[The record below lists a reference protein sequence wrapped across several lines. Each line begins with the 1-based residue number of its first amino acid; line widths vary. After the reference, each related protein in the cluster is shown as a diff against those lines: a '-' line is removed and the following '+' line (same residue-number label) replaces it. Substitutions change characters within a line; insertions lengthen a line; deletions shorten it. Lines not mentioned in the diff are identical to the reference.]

1 MTTRRG
7 HVPHAQH
14 RHPAPPL
21 EAFRRSDVFE
31 TLACHP
37 DTRPHVVDAGFREA
51 LSKLRTS
58 SHEGGMRLI
67 QHDPRLVQ
75 AMGVLNGHRVSATE
89 ADVRAAERV
98 GDIKKRD
105 AIQTA
110 DVEAALQCA
119 TVAEAKAAG
128 NEHFKAGAHSK
139 ALACYARARVLL
151 DSEEAAALA
160 AGASEDDEDDKVATG
175 AARSGTTR
183 AVLLSNSAAALLRL
197 ERPAEAL
204 QAGLEALSAAPPRSS
219 EPLSVNVNVL
229 SKIHYRLAHA
239 YEQLQRYDEAVE
251 AMRRSLEHARGEA
264 VEAPSRAV
272 EAPSRAGEAPSR
284 AGEAPSRAVEA
295 PSRAGE
301 APSRAGEA
309 PSRAVEAARGALHP
323 SSLEWSAASDSA
335 TTASATTASATTT
348 TSATTTASATSART
362 KLLADELRRLE
373 CARRVATEA
382 REDKERQARREAVA
396 QARREAG
403 VPLAPSRAPANGAEA
418 PSRAAEGAK
427 AAALAEHDFS
437 HWARRALA
445 ARLGGLRHARAGA
458 TVVVDRM
465 DDERSE
471 VTLMTLDDP

>member
-1 MTTRRG
+1 
-7 HVPHAQH
+7 
-14 RHPAPPL
+14 
-21 EAFRRSDVFE
+21 
-31 TLACHP
+31 
-37 DTRPHVVDAGFREA
+37 VVDAGFREA
-51 LSKLRTS
+51 VSKLRTS

-175 AARSGTTR
+175 AARSGTMR

-219 EPLSVNVNVL
+219 EPLS
-229 SKIHYRLAHA
+229 KIHYRLAHA
-239 YEQLQRYDEAVE
+239 YEQLQRYDEAIE

-264 VEAPSRAV
+264 VEAPSRAVEAPSGAV

-295 PSRAGE
+295 PSRA
-301 APSRAGEA
+301 
-309 PSRAVEAARGALHP
+309 VEAARGALHP
-323 SSLEWSAASDSA
+323 SSLECSAASDSA
-335 TTASATTASATTT
+335 TTASATTASATTASAT
-348 TSATTTASATSART
+348 TASATTASATTTSASTATSATTTASATSARA

>member
-1 MTTRRG
+1 
-7 HVPHAQH
+7 
-14 RHPAPPL
+14 
-21 EAFRRSDVFE
+21 
-31 TLACHP
+31 
-37 DTRPHVVDAGFREA
+37 
-51 LSKLRTS
+51 
-58 SHEGGMRLI
+58 
-67 QHDPRLVQ
+67 
-75 AMGVLNGHRVSATE
+75 MGVLNGYRVSATE
-89 ADVRAAERV
+89 ADVRAAERA
-98 GDIKKRD
+98 GDIKKRE

-110 DVEAALQCA
+110 DVEAALRCA

-160 AGASEDDEDDKVATG
+160 AGASEDDEDDKVAMG
-175 AARSGTTR
+175 AARSGTMR

-219 EPLSVNVNVL
+219 EPLS
-229 SKIHYRLAHA
+229 KIHYRLAHA
-239 YEQLQRYDEAVE
+239 YEQLQRYDEAIE

-264 VEAPSRAV
+264 
-272 EAPSRAGEAPSR
+272 
-284 AGEAPSRAVEA
+284 GEAPSRAV
-295 PSRAGE
+295 
-301 APSRAGEA
+301 EA

-323 SSLEWSAASDSA
+323 SSLECSAASDSA
-335 TTASATTASATTT
+335 TTTSASTASASTA
-348 TSATTTASATSART
+348 TSATITASATSARA

-382 REDKERQARREAVA
+382 REDKVRQARREAVA

>member
-1 MTTRRG
+1 
-7 HVPHAQH
+7 
-14 RHPAPPL
+14 
-21 EAFRRSDVFE
+21 
-31 TLACHP
+31 
-37 DTRPHVVDAGFREA
+37 
-51 LSKLRTS
+51 
-58 SHEGGMRLI
+58 
-67 QHDPRLVQ
+67 
-75 AMGVLNGHRVSATE
+75 
-89 ADVRAAERV
+89 
-98 GDIKKRD
+98 
-105 AIQTA
+105 
-110 DVEAALQCA
+110 
-119 TVAEAKAAG
+119 
-128 NEHFKAGAHSK
+128 
-139 ALACYARARVLL
+139 
-151 DSEEAAALA
+151 
-160 AGASEDDEDDKVATG
+160 VATG
-175 AARSGTTR
+175 AARSGTMR

-264 VEAPSRAV
+264 GEAPSRAVEAPSRAV
-272 EAPSRAGEAPSR
+272 EAPSRA
-284 AGEAPSRAVEA
+284 
-295 PSRAGE
+295 
-301 APSRAGEA
+301 
-309 PSRAVEAARGALHP
+309 VEAARGALYP
-323 SSLEWSAASDSA
+323 SSLECSAATASA
-335 TTASATTASATTT
+335 TTASATTASATTASATTASASTT
-348 TSATTTASATSART
+348 TSATTTASATSARA

-382 REDKERQARREAVA
+382 REDEERQARREAVA

-471 VTLMTLDDP
+471 VTCVCPDHRPGRQPPLPQAGVYGGVWGVWGVWCAWGGADCGVHGGWLIVVCRWLTAC

>member
-1 MTTRRG
+1 
-7 HVPHAQH
+7 
-14 RHPAPPL
+14 
-21 EAFRRSDVFE
+21 
-31 TLACHP
+31 
-37 DTRPHVVDAGFREA
+37 VVDAGFREA
-51 LSKLRTS
+51 VSKLRTS

-175 AARSGTTR
+175 AARSGTMR

-219 EPLSVNVNVL
+219 EPLS
-229 SKIHYRLAHA
+229 KIHYRLAHA
-239 YEQLQRYDEAVE
+239 YEQLQRYDEAIE

-264 VEAPSRAV
+264 VEAPSRAVEAPSGAV

-295 PSRAGE
+295 PSRA
-301 APSRAGEA
+301 
-309 PSRAVEAARGALHP
+309 VEAARGALHP
-323 SSLEWSAASDSA
+323 SSLECSAASDSA
-335 TTASATTASATTT
+335 TTASATTASATTASAT
-348 TSATTTASATSART
+348 TASATTASATTASATTTSASTATSATTTASATSARA

>member
-1 MTTRRG
+1 
-7 HVPHAQH
+7 
-14 RHPAPPL
+14 
-21 EAFRRSDVFE
+21 
-31 TLACHP
+31 
-37 DTRPHVVDAGFREA
+37 VVDAGFREA
-51 LSKLRTS
+51 VSKLRTS

-175 AARSGTTR
+175 AARSGTMR

-219 EPLSVNVNVL
+219 EPLS
-229 SKIHYRLAHA
+229 KIHYRLAHA
-239 YEQLQRYDEAVE
+239 YEQLQRYDEAIE

-264 VEAPSRAV
+264 
-272 EAPSRAGEAPSR
+272 
-284 AGEAPSRAVEA
+284 GEAPSRAV
-295 PSRAGE
+295 
-301 APSRAGEA
+301 EA

-323 SSLEWSAASDSA
+323 SSLECSAASDSA
-335 TTASATTASATTT
+335 TTTSASTASASTA
-348 TSATTTASATSART
+348 TSATITASATSARA

>member
-7 HVPHAQH
+7 HVPHAQR

-51 LSKLRTS
+51 VSKLRTS

-175 AARSGTTR
+175 AARSGTMR

-239 YEQLQRYDEAVE
+239 YEQLQRYDEAIE

-264 VEAPSRAV
+264 GEAPSRAGV
-272 EAPSRAGEAPSR
+272 APSRAGEA
-284 AGEAPSRAVEA
+284 A
-295 PSRAGE
+295 
-301 APSRAGEA
+301 
-309 PSRAVEAARGALHP
+309 SRAVEAARGALHP
-323 SSLEWSAASDSA
+323 SSLECSAASDSA

-348 TSATTTASATSART
+348 ASASTTSSATTTASATSARA

-382 REDKERQARREAVA
+382 REDEERQARREAVA

>member
-1 MTTRRG
+1 MTTRHG
-7 HVPHAQH
+7 HVPHAQR

-51 LSKLRTS
+51 VSKLRTS

-175 AARSGTTR
+175 AARSGTMR

-219 EPLSVNVNVL
+219 EPLS
-229 SKIHYRLAHA
+229 KIHYRLAHA

-264 VEAPSRAV
+264 
-272 EAPSRAGEAPSR
+272 
-284 AGEAPSRAVEA
+284 GEAPSRAVEA
-295 PSRAGE
+295 PSRAV
-301 APSRAGEA
+301 EA

-323 SSLEWSAASDSA
+323 SSLECSAASDSATTDSA
-335 TTASATTASATTT
+335 TTASATTASATTA

-382 REDKERQARREAVA
+382 REDKVRQARREAVA

>member
-1 MTTRRG
+1 
-7 HVPHAQH
+7 
-14 RHPAPPL
+14 
-21 EAFRRSDVFE
+21 
-31 TLACHP
+31 
-37 DTRPHVVDAGFREA
+37 VVDAGFREA
-51 LSKLRTS
+51 VSKLRTS

-175 AARSGTTR
+175 AARSGTMR

-239 YEQLQRYDEAVE
+239 YEQLQRYDEAIE

-264 VEAPSRAV
+264 GEAPSRAGV
-272 EAPSRAGEAPSR
+272 APSRAGEA
-284 AGEAPSRAVEA
+284 A
-295 PSRAGE
+295 
-301 APSRAGEA
+301 
-309 PSRAVEAARGALHP
+309 SRAVEAARGALHP
-323 SSLEWSAASDSA
+323 SSLECSAASDSA

-348 TSATTTASATSART
+348 ASASTTSSATTTASATSARA

-382 REDKERQARREAVA
+382 REDEERQARREAVA

>member
-1 MTTRRG
+1 
-7 HVPHAQH
+7 
-14 RHPAPPL
+14 
-21 EAFRRSDVFE
+21 
-31 TLACHP
+31 
-37 DTRPHVVDAGFREA
+37 VVDAGFREA
-51 LSKLRTS
+51 VSKLRTS

-175 AARSGTTR
+175 AARSGTMR

-219 EPLSVNVNVL
+219 EPLS
-229 SKIHYRLAHA
+229 KIHYRLAHA
-239 YEQLQRYDEAVE
+239 YEQLQRYDEAIE

-264 VEAPSRAV
+264 VEAPSRAVEAPSGAV

-295 PSRAGE
+295 PSRA
-301 APSRAGEA
+301 
-309 PSRAVEAARGALHP
+309 VEAARGALHP
-323 SSLEWSAASDSA
+323 SSLECSAASDSA
-335 TTASATTASATTT
+335 TTASATTASATTASAT
-348 TSATTTASATSART
+348 TASATTASATTASATTASATTTSASTATSATTTASATSARA